1 MKIFPEKKEKA
12 PRIGRLSPIDVE
24 IDDSSDDG
32 FYYFGRVEVFDT
44 EVHLEGEDKPKNI
57 FFYRTLA
64 KYRED
69 ERLIMSTED
78 FIANA
83 DNIPYTHS
91 KKGKTTLLM
100 IVFLTYFAIEMLTI
114 YLAYLF
120 VQAGPNI
127 VYYPQVVNSLI
138 WNFGTIAFLFAALAG
153 IWAWSAKYHHF
164 VLDWQIQPLIINA
177 EKSDVDFYI
186 LTSSSKLPVSLQV
199 QKLLKLSP
207 NDIEKLI
214 HEFRQFQQNI
224 IDSLKDQAQ
233 TLGELNNMIGI
244 QGYAIQKKNIE
255 TAFATETRTVVEKLD
270 TLKWVM
276 LTMAV
281 SVSFGLAIYVA
292 MGGRL

>member
-1 MKIFPEKKEKA
+1 MRIFPERKEKA

-24 IDDSSDDG
+24 INDSSDDG

-100 IVFLTYFAIEMLTI
+100 IVFLTYFAIEMLTV

>member
-1 MKIFPEKKEKA
+1 MKIFPERKEKA

-24 IDDSSDDG
+24 INDSSDDG

-78 FIANA
+78 LIANA

-127 VYYPQVVNSLI
+127 VYYPQEVNSLI

>member
-1 MKIFPEKKEKA
+1 MKIFPERKEKA

-24 IDDSSDDG
+24 INDSSDDG

-100 IVFLTYFAIEMLTI
+100 IVFLTYFAIEMLTV

>member
-1 MKIFPEKKEKA
+1 MLRVFPEKKEKA
-12 PRIGRLSPIDVE
+12 LLIGRLSPIDIE
-24 IDDSSDDG
+24 IDDPVTGD
-32 FYYFGRVEVFDT
+32 YYFGRLEVFDT

-64 KYRED
+64 KHRE
-69 ERLIMSTED
+69 EQRLIMSTED

-83 DNIPYTHS
+83 DNIPYTRS

-120 VQAGPNI
+120 IQAGPNI
-127 VYYPQVVNSLI
+127 VYYPQQVNSLI

-153 IWAWSAKYHHF
+153 IWAWSARYHHF
-164 VLDWQIQPLIINA
+164 VLDWQIQPFVVNA

-199 QKLLKLSP
+199 QKLLKLSA

-214 HEFRQFQQNI
+214 HEFKQFQQNI
-224 IDSLKDQAQ
+224 ISSLKDQAQ
-233 TLGELNNMIGI
+233 TLGEVNRMIGI
-244 QGYAIQKKNIE
+244 QGFAIQKKNTE
-255 TAFATETRTVVEKLD
+255 MAFATETRTVIEKLD
-270 TLKWVM
+270 TVKWVM